1 MRMLKT
7 CCFLVLLAGAVTA
20 AGCSKD
26 SGTSEMEPGA
36 SQGNEAPPA
45 TGTVPM
51 TKLTDGQ
58 ILEIV
63 GAVDTAEIDQA
74 QVALG
79 KTNDPNVRAFATH
92 MVDEHTTA
100 KQTGEQLAS
109 QAGLTRAPSPKASE
123 LQTKGTQTLETLK
136 AADAATFDATYIQ
149 SQVDQH
155 AEVLK
160 MIDDQLLPA
169 VTQPALRDH
178 LTTARGMVQRHLDQ
192 AKQLQK

>member
-1 MRMLKT
+1 MRTLKT
-7 CCFLVLLAGAVTA
+7 CCFLVLLAGAVTS

-26 SGTSEMEPGA
+26 SKSEMEPGA

-51 TKLTDGQ
+51 NKLSDGQ

-63 GAVDTAEIDQA
+63 GTVDTAEIDQA

-92 MVDEHTTA
+92 MVDEHTRA
-100 KQTGEQLAS
+100 KQEGSQLAS
-109 QAGLTRAPSPKASE
+109 QASLTRAPSPKAKE
-123 LQTKGTQTLETLK
+123 LETKGTQTLETLK

-149 SQVDQH
+149 AQVDQH

-160 MIDDQLLPA
+160 MLDDQLIPA
-169 VTQPALRDH
+169 VTEPALREH

-192 AKQLQK
+192 ARQLQK